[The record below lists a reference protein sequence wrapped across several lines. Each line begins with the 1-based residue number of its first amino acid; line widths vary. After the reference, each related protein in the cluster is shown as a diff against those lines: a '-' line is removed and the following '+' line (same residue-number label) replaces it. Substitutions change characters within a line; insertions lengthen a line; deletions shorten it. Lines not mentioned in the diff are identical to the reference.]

1 MTDEREPET
10 LDETYQRLSP
20 YSGSP
25 RAAPV
30 PPAPPKPPRV
40 YGDTAPAPSGPPSSY
55 APPPPG
61 TPSVLPPAPLPS
73 AIPAQEAFEPVTS
86 APNGLR
92 TGVIIAIAGA
102 LVAVLVSTIA
112 VVAVAGDQ
120 SSVAVADPN
129 IDPDPNVEPDPNVD
143 PDPGVT
149 PVPPPINPGVVD
161 QWTTYPGSA
170 FEDSAAVLAGPSQ
183 EKVVADSEALITEFT
198 STLTADL
205 GVEWEQT
212 WTGILDTGSNGYGG
226 DSMLYDYYSPEWI
239 GSVKLDDPTARQ
251 QVYDLL
257 TRLSDDAGG
266 EPLLFSNEVYEDD
279 TVSSKEQ
286 FGAATISDQAMWSFY
301 GRDAITSGLSISS
314 RVYDLNLA
322 TDPTFT
328 GDSWF
333 TNATE
338 PGVLYVKIQLSAY
351 GLLAE
356 GDRAEFERLL
366 GPYDEDAKPEP
377 R

>member
-1 MTDEREPET
+1 MTDDREPES
-10 LDETYQRLSP
+10 LDETYKRLSP

-25 RAAPV
+25 KAAPT
-30 PPAPPKPPRV
+30 PPAPPTPPRV
-40 YGDTAPAPSGPPSSY
+40 YGDPAPEPSGPPSSY

-61 TPSVLPPAPLPS
+61 MPAYLPPAPLGTPL
-73 AIPAQEAFEPVTS
+73 PPQQAFESAPPV

-102 LVAVLVSTIA
+102 LVAVLVSTVA
-112 VVAVAGDQ
+112 VVTVATDQ
-120 SSVAVADPN
+120 SSVAVADPTVDPN
-129 IDPDPNVEPDPNVD
+129 TDPNTDPDVDPN
-143 PDPGVT
+143 PSPA
-149 PVPPPINPGVVD
+149 PINPGVVD
-161 QWTTYPGSA
+161 EWTTYPGSA

-183 EKVVADSEALITEFT
+183 EKVVEESEALIEEFT

-257 TRLSDDAGG
+257 TRLSDEAGG

-279 TVSSKEQ
+279 AASSKEQ
-286 FGAATISDQAMWSFY
+286 FGAAKVADQAMWSFY
-301 GRDAITSGLSISS
+301 GRDAIASGLSISS
-314 RVYDLNLA
+314 RVYDLNFA

-333 TNATE
+333 TDATE
-338 PGVLYVKIQLSAY
+338 PGTIYVKIQLSAY

>member
-1 MTDEREPET
+1 
-10 LDETYQRLSP
+10 
-20 YSGSP
+20 
-25 RAAPV
+25 
-30 PPAPPKPPRV
+30 V
-40 YGDTAPAPSGPPSSY
+40 YGDTAPEPSGPPSSY

-61 TPSVLPPAPLPS
+61 LPPYSPPPSPLASPGV
-73 AIPAQEAFEPVTS
+73 FESS
-86 APNGLR
+86 APVAANGLR
-92 TGVIIAIAGA
+92 TGVVIAIAGA
-102 LVAVLVSTIA
+102 LVAVLVSTVA
-112 VVAVAGDQ
+112 VVTVANEQ
-120 SSVAVADPN
+120 SSVAVADPSADPSAEPD
-129 IDPDPNVEPDPNVD
+129 IDPDVD
-143 PDPGVT
+143 PDPAPA
-149 PVPPPINPGVVD
+149 PVNPGVID

-239 GSVKLDDPTARQ
+239 GSVRLDDPTARQ

-279 TVSSKEQ
+279 DASSKEQ
-286 FGAATISDQAMWSFY
+286 FGAATIADQAMWSFY